1 MREPRGAGREGEKR
15 RERERER
22 TDRVAWA
29 DNELVARR
37 HTVPAQNP
45 IPHGNSH
52 TYKYINSS
60 ALH

>member
-1 MREPRGAGREGEKR
+1 MGCGAGGGET
-15 RERERER
+15 ERERER